1 LNLPKK
7 RKEVFFV
14 SNFSNK
20 FYNKICR
27 IVRNERGQGMV
38 EYGLLTALIAVALIV
53 AVVSMR
59 DEITATFTA
68 IQQGLLNR

>member
-1 LNLPKK
+1 VNLQFLSKPY
-7 RKEVFFV
+7 
-14 SNFSNK
+14 S
-20 FYNKICR
+20 KIRR

>member
-1 LNLPKK
+1 MNLQFLSKPY
-7 RKEVFFV
+7 
-14 SNFSNK
+14 S
-20 FYNKICR
+20 KIRR

>member
-1 LNLPKK
+1 MLVQFLIKP
-7 RKEVFFV
+7 
-14 SNFSNK
+14 
-20 FYNKICR
+20 YNKIRR
-27 IVRNERGQGMV
+27 IIRNERGQGMV

-68 IQQGLLNR
+68 IQQGLLSR